1 LIISFIFFLRLV
13 VALTQA
19 MRVELGNV
27 TASLEALT
35 VRVYESERYGLP
47 LSFLRKMSC

>member
-1 LIISFIFFLRLV
+1 MFEWFFFWFVIVSLFFFLRLV

-35 VRVYESERYGLP
+35 VSVHESERYG
-47 LSFLRKMSC
+47 

>member
-1 LIISFIFFLRLV
+1 MFFLLFCDRFVIFFLRLV

-27 TASLEALT
+27 TASLEALRVT
-35 VRVYESERYGLP
+35 VDESERYG
-47 LSFLRKMSC
+47 